1 MPTSPLASLFGRS
14 PFTGLQQHMRVVTEC
29 AQHVTPLIDALCAED
44 QAKLEHHAKEIF
56 RLEEEADKVKH
67 DIRKHLPRSLFMPVD
82 RRDLL
87 EVLHAQDSIADTAQD
102 IAGILLERDMTPHDE
117 FVEPLKA
124 LVAACVG
131 VVDQGLAAIEMLDEL
146 VEVGFR
152 GRTADR
158 VDELLDGVNTA
169 EDHTDELGMQLAR
182 ALFQRED
189 DLKPVT
195 VMLWYRQI
203 EWIGDLA
210 DHAEKVANRL
220 RLIIAR

>member
-1 MPTSPLASLFGRS
+1 MPSPIANLFGRS
-14 PFTGLQQHMRVVTEC
+14 PFVGLQQHMAAVAPC
-29 AQHVTPLIDALCAED
+29 AREVGPLIDALCSGDTEAI
-44 QAKLEHHAKEIF
+44 QRHADEIF

-67 DIRKHLPRSLFMPVD
+67 DIRQHLPRSLFMPVD

-87 EVLHAQDSIADTAQD
+87 EVLHAQDSIADCAQD
-102 IAGILLERDMTPHDE
+102 VAGILLERDMTPPE
-117 FVEPLKA
+117 PLVEPLKA
-124 LVAACVG
+124 LVAACIG
-131 VVDQGLAAIEMLDEL
+131 VVDATNDAINMLDEL

-152 GRTADR
+152 GRVADKVDQMLTA
-158 VDELLDGVNTA
+158 VNLA
-169 EDHTDELGMQLAR
+169 EDHTDQLGMELTR
-182 ALFQRED
+182 LLFQHED
-189 DLKPVT
+189 EMKPVT

>member
-14 PFTGLQQHMRVVTEC
+14 PFTAPQQHMRVVTEC